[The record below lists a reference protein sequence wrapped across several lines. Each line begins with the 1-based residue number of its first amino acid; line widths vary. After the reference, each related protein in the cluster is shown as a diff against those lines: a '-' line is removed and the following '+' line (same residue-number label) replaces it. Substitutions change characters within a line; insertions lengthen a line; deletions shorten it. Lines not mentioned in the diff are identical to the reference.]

1 VTRPFIDYR
10 TPAGRPAL
18 AAGLFV
24 RRALAAAAL
33 VAAAGASVAFAAP
46 PSGGTLTWGVETEPT
61 TFNPQLNGQ
70 AKAELILR
78 VTFESLLARK
88 PDGNY
93 VPWLA
98 TGYQVS
104 ADGLTYTFTLRDGVK
119 FTDGTAFDASAVVK
133 NFVQVRDPSYCAGSS
148 ICGIATRLADARAI
162 DPHTVQLTLREPYVP
177 FLSFAAALKLI
188 SPAAYASPQLKSGGH
203 DVAGTGPFI
212 LASYRRG
219 QEANFVRNRDYR
231 WAPGTAGHQG
241 PAYLD
246 RVVYRFLP
254 ESSVRTGALLS
265 GQVDVIE
272 GISGNDAGLIEK
284 QPNLRYLHALN
295 TGSPYSLYLNVTQPP
310 TSDPVV
316 RRALL
321 QALDLDALV
330 AAIYR
335 GKRTRAWGITS
346 PVDPLYDRS
355 IEHSYGN
362 DPTLANRLLDQAG
375 WTARDSAGY
384 RTKDGRRLSVD
395 IVQALATVRDQRDV
409 LLQGVQAQARQRL
422 GVELKIRYV
431 DAGTYAD
438 VRNSGRFGAIPN
450 SNTDTDGIDTEN
462 HYLPVDHGGVINYSR
477 TADPRLSDWL
487 HAAAH
492 TRDNVARGRLYS
504 QLQRMVIV
512 DEAYAIPLYQ
522 PEDQIAAN
530 TRVHGLSFR
539 SFKQMPETPY
549 DVWLDPH

>member
-1 VTRPFIDYR
+1 MPPSTHHGTQPGRAAKP
-10 TPAGRPAL
+10 PAFFGGRLVMAAAL
-18 AAGLFV
+18 I
-24 RRALAAAAL
+24 AAAA
-33 VAAAGASVAFAAP
+33 AGSAIAAP

-78 VTFESLLARK
+78 ASFESLLARK
-88 PDGNY
+88 VDGSY

-98 TGYQVS
+98 TGYRVS
-104 ADGLTYTFTLRDGVK
+104 TDGRTYTFTLREGVK
-119 FTDGTAFDASAVVK
+119 FSDGMPFDAAAVVK
-133 NFVQVRDPSYCAGSS
+133 NFAQVRDPSYCAGSS
-148 ICGIATRLADARAI
+148 ICGIAARLADARAI
-162 DPHTVQLTLREPYVP
+162 DPHTVQLTLQEPYAP

-188 SPAAYASPQLKSGGH
+188 SPAAYASPQLKAGGH

-212 LASYRRG
+212 LASYLRG
-219 QEANFVRNRDYR
+219 QEADFIRNPYYR
-231 WAPGTAGHQG
+231 WAPATADHQG
-241 PAYLD
+241 PAYLN

-272 GISGNDAGLIEK
+272 GISGNDAGLLEK
-284 QPNLRYLHALN
+284 QPNLQYLHALN

-310 TSDPVV
+310 TSDPLV

-362 DPTLANRLLDQAG
+362 NAALANRLLDQAG
-375 WTARDSAGY
+375 WNVRDAAGY
-384 RTKDGRRLSVD
+384 RTKDGHRLSIDV
-395 IVQALATVRDQRDV
+395 VQALATARDQRDV
-409 LLQGVQAQARQRL
+409 LLQGVQAQARQRI

-438 VRNSGRFGAIPN
+438 VHNSGKFGAIPN

-462 HYLPVDHGGVINYSR
+462 HYLPVDRGGIINYSR
-477 TADPRLSDWL
+477 TADPRLGEWL
-487 HAAAH
+487 HAAAS
-492 TRDNVARGRLYS
+492 TRDEAARGRIYS
-504 QLQRMVIV
+504 QLQRAAIAE
-512 DEAYAIPLYQ
+512 EAYAIPLYQ
-522 PEDQIAAN
+522 PEDQIAAS

-549 DVWLDPH
+549 DVRLDPH

>member
-1 VTRPFIDYR
+1 MRCV
-10 TPAGRPAL
+10 
-18 AAGLFV
+18 
-24 RRALAAAAL
+24 LAAAAL
-33 VAAAGASVAFAAP
+33 SGSAVAAP

-78 VTFESLLARK
+78 ASFESLLARK
-88 PDGNY
+88 PDGSY

-98 TGYQVS
+98 SGYQVS

-119 FTDGTAFDASAVVK
+119 FTDGTPFDAAAVVK

-148 ICGIATRLADARAI
+148 ICGIATRLDDARAI
-162 DPHTVQLTLREPYVP
+162 DPHTVQLTLKEPYAP

-188 SPAAYASPQLKSGGH
+188 SPAAYASAQLKSGGH

-219 QEANFVRNRDYR
+219 QEADFVRNPDYR
-231 WAPGTAGHQG
+231 WAPATAGHQG

-272 GISGNDAGLIEK
+272 GVSGNDAGLLGK
-284 QPNLRYLHALN
+284 QPDLRYLHALN

-310 TSDPVV
+310 TSDPQV

-346 PVDPLYDRS
+346 PVDPLYDHS

-362 DPTLANRLLDQAG
+362 NPALANRLLDEAG
-375 WTARDSAGY
+375 WSARDPAGY
-384 RTKDGRRLSVD
+384 RTRDGRRLSIDV
-395 IVQALATVRDQRDV
+395 VQALATVRDQRDV
-409 LLQGVQAQARQRL
+409 LLQGLQAQARQRI

-438 VRNSGRFGAIPN
+438 VHNSGRFGAIPN

-462 HYLPVDHGGVINYSR
+462 HYLPVDRGGVINYSR
-477 TADPRLSDWL
+477 TADPRLSEWL
-487 HAAAH
+487 LAAAR
-492 TRDNVARGRLYS
+492 TRDDAARGQLYS
-504 QLQRMVIV
+504 RLQHSVIV
-512 DEAYAIPLYQ
+512 DAAYAIPLYQ
-522 PEDQIAAN
+522 PEDQIVAN